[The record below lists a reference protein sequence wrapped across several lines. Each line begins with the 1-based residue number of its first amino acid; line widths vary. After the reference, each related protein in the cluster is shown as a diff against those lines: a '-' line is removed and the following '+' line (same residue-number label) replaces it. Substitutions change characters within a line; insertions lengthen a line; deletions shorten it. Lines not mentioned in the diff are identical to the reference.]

1 MRMMGVLTID
11 SVGARLDGL
20 VEVAY
25 DFYYRRMTIA
35 SDLSK
40 SSLVEKGGKQEARV
54 DPLLGWPLLT
64 SANSSAILDRGSIVL
79 CVQDRQR

>member
-40 SSLVEKGGKQEARV
+40 SSLVEKGGKQEPRV
-54 DPLLGWPLLT
+54 DPLLG
-64 SANSSAILDRGSIVL
+64 
-79 CVQDRQR
+79 

>member
-11 SVGARLDGL
+11 NVGARLDGL

-40 SSLVEKGGKQEARV
+40 SALVEKEAKQEVRV
-54 DPLLGWPLLT
+54 DPPLGKPSSFVLT
-64 SANSSAILDRGSIVL
+64 YSAVL
-79 CVQDRQR
+79 HRRSGVIRV

>member
-11 SVGARLDGL
+11 NVGARLDGL

-25 DFYYRRMTIA
+25 DFYYHRMTIA

-40 SSLVEKGGKQEARV
+40 SALVETEAKQEARV
-54 DPLLGWPLLT
+54 DPSLGCSLVT
-64 SANSSAILDRGSIVL
+64 HAN
-79 CVQDRQR
+79 RQRHTGQGINRHSRIKP

>member
-40 SSLVEKGGKQEARV
+40 SSLVEKEGKQEERV
-54 DPLLGWPLLT
+54 DPLFGWLLLT
-64 SANSSAILDRGSIVL
+64 FTDNSAILDR
-79 CVQDRQR
+79 

>member
-1 MRMMGVLTID
+1 MQMMGVLTID

-20 VEVAY
+20 VEVSY

-40 SSLVEKGGKQEARV
+40 SSLVETEAKQEARV
-54 DPLLGWPLLT
+54 GPPYCKSFSLELIRST
-64 SANSSAILDRGSIVL
+64 ILDRRSIVI
-79 CVQDRQR
+79 CVQNCKR